1 MRLSTMFGVAVL
13 GSLFVAVNVMAQAA
27 AQGGGQGRGPGAG
40 MQQDPFQQ
48 TIAALGDLN
57 LRPDFNLSKEQKEKL
72 QAVRDDVK
80 KAEDKWRADHA
91 DDLKKI
97 QEETQAARG
106 DQDKMGEVMTKRRE
120 LMQTQPKSDDAAKQV
135 KALLTED
142 QAKAL
147 EKRITERQAEMRA
160 RMGGMGG
167 MGGRGGRGAQ
177 GGGGAGQ

>member
-13 GSLFVAVNVMAQAA
+13 GSLFVAVNVMAQAP
-27 AQGGGQGRGPGAG
+27 GGGQGRGPGG
-40 MQQDPFQQ
+40 GMMQQDPFQQ
-48 TIAALGDLN
+48 TITALGDLN

-72 QAVRDDVK
+72 QVVRDDVK

-147 EKRITERQAEMRA
+147 EKRITERQEEMRA

-167 MGGRGGRGAQ
+167 GRGRGAQ
-177 GGGGAGQ
+177 GGAPAGQ

>member
-40 MQQDPFQQ
+40 MMQQDPFQQ
-48 TIAALGDLN
+48 AIAALGDLN

-80 KAEDKWRADHA
+80 KAEDKWRTDHA

-97 QEETQAARG
+97 QEEAQAARG
-106 DQDKMGEVMTKRRE
+106 DQDKMREVMTKRRE

-147 EKRITERQAEMRA
+147 EKRITERQEEMRA
-160 RMGGMGG
+160 RMGGMG
-167 MGGRGGRGAQ
+167 MGGGRGAR
-177 GGGGAGQ
+177 GGAPAPGQ

>member
-13 GSLFVAVNVMAQAA
+13 GSLFVAVNVMAQAP
-27 AQGGGQGRGPGAG
+27 GGGQGRGAGAG
-40 MQQDPFQQ
+40 MMQQDPFQQ

-80 KAEDKWRADHA
+80 KAEDKWRTDHA
-91 DDLKKI
+91 ADLKKI
-97 QEETQAARG
+97 QEEAQAARG
-106 DQDKMGEVMTKRRE
+106 DQDKMTEVMTKRRE
-120 LMQTQPKSDDAAKQV
+120 LMQTQPKADDAAKQV

-147 EKRITERQAEMRA
+147 EKRITERQEEMRA
-160 RMGGMGG
+160 RMGGMGFG
-167 MGGRGGRGAQ
+167 GGRGGRAGQ
-177 GGGGAGQ
+177 GGGAPGQ